1 MAEFGVRA
9 TELSGPSMAGAQPL
23 QPVQKD
29 ALTFDTGWLKGAGKV
44 VEQLLKP
51 GEDQS
56 VKDIEDKYA
65 TGVSKLTQAV
75 EQGDM
80 SPSEFERRRVSLFR
94 DISVQAGAKYGIAK
108 VYQRLGKFNK
118 DIEEGSGINE
128 NQARAKAITEA
139 EDKVIASGI
148 AEGFFTPEFVQ
159 KPETRQMALNIM
171 QDKIM
176 RDDMIKRQ
184 QVMNDEKWKNVE
196 REQGLQKW
204 QIAQR
209 DQQRSEASRDFL
221 LNNANTY
228 SDSISLFVKQGQERI
243 RNGEDP
249 KVVNQELTTMMA
261 NQGNSMLAGMVDSPD
276 NQATFRNM
284 QNALATMGQNALD
297 PTKLASFDEATFNLG
312 VIAAQ
317 QAIITKQPNMLK
329 MVGTIKLLGPSAST
343 NAAVNMFA
351 APIVT
356 SLFSAEQGQAIPL
369 VRQGAIEPQKVMNSV
384 IDSTFEK
391 AKAGVGDKEA
401 VAQAT
406 TWVNGIMRSLG
417 ESKPTDN
424 ANLSEA
430 LKTMSGKGMAAMV
443 QNGTVDREA
452 LMSARVTYESYIQ
465 KDLYNRGK
473 NFFNTPIQLAGRGG
487 RPGEVIP
494 VQSQISLEADEAG
507 NLKAVPHFRSDAF
520 KNDPG
525 AQQSALVSISQL
537 NKNLGDFGV
546 MLRIEAHS
554 MGRTDYAKVLEE
566 YGENMFP
573 NMFVNKKKLEGYN
586 ARGFDWNGGD
596 PSLKESWVR
605 RDNGKQQTN

>member
-29 ALTFDTGWLKGAGKV
+29 ALTFDTGWLKGAGKI
-44 VEQLLKP
+44 VETLLKP

-65 TGVSKLTQAV
+65 QGVSDLTQAV
-75 EQGDM
+75 QTGAM

-94 DISVQAGAKYGIAK
+94 DISVNAGAKYGIAK

-128 NQARAKAITEA
+128 NQSRAKAITEA

-148 AEGFFTPEFVQ
+148 AEGYFTPEFVQ
-159 KPETRQMALNIM
+159 KPETRAMALNIM

-184 QVMNDEKWKNVE
+184 QTMNDEKWKAVE
-196 REQGLQKW
+196 REQGLQKF
-204 QIAQR
+204 QITQR
-209 DQQRSEASRDFL
+209 DQQRAESSREFL
-221 LNNANTY
+221 LTNSNAFTE
-228 SDSISLFVKQGQERI
+228 SMTLFVKAGQERI

-249 KVVNQELTTMMA
+249 KLVHQEFTTMMA
-261 NQGNSMLAGMVDSPD
+261 NQGNMMIAGMVDSPE
-276 NQATFRNM
+276 NQASFRNM
-284 QNALATMGQNALD
+284 MNSLSTMGNDALD
-297 PTKLASFDEATFNLG
+297 PTKLAAFDESTFQLG
-312 VIAAQ
+312 LTAAK
-317 QAIITKQPNMLK
+317 QAIVTGQPDMMKLA
-329 MVGTIKLLGPSAST
+329 GTIKLLGPSASA
-343 NAAVNMFA
+343 NAAVNMYSSG
-351 APIVT
+351 IVT
-356 SLFSAEQGQAIPL
+356 SLFAAQNGQAVPM
-369 VRQGAIEPQKVMNSV
+369 VRAGAVEPQKAMNSV
-384 IDSTFEK
+384 IESTFEK
-391 AKAGVGDKEA
+391 AKAGVADKDA
-401 VAQAT
+401 VTQAT
-406 TWVNGIMRSLG
+406 TWVNGVMRGLG
-417 ESKPTDN
+417 ESKPSDN

-473 NFFNTPIQLAGRGG
+473 NFFSTPIQLAGRGG
-487 RPGEVIP
+487 RAGESVP

-525 AQQSALVSISQL
+525 AQQAALVTISQL

-554 MGRTDYAKVLEE
+554 MGRTDYKQVLDE
-566 YGENMFP
+566 YGSKMFP
-573 NMFVNKKKLEGYN
+573 NMFVDKKTLDEAS
-586 ARGFDWNGGD
+586 ARGYDWNGGD
-596 PSLKESWVR
+596 PSLKQSWVR
-605 RDNGKQQTN
+605 RDNGKQAN